1 MKPTKQRSPFTNA
14 LSLLFFTVALF
25 VLFALEIGI
34 SFLIMKFPPSKAA
47 LILLTFYGNS
57 FLAVLPLSL
66 TLGAAISAARRYSLP
81 FSFFFFGIYTFLSL
95 IAQVPLSLIA
105 ALGDDIDL
113 FSTILFSSMITT
125 VINSLLF
132 FFLFILGYAFFCL
145 GARARDDDRLFTLR
159 DSGARVLLL
168 AGGLLSLYRLISEIF
183 SVHAH
188 LKSNLYIVSA
198 GDIFDIVLALVF
210 PFLLC
215 FFIFVMGR
223 LAERLFPTAIPEEAE
238 NDEDDYLA

>member
-1 MKPTKQRSPFTNA
+1 MKPTKQ
-14 LSLLFFTVALF
+14 LSLFTGALF
-25 VLFALEIGI
+25 LLFALEICI
-34 SFLIMKFPPSKAA
+34 SFLITKFPPSRAA
-47 LILLTFYGNS
+47 LILLTVYGS
-57 FLAVLPLSL
+57 ALLGVLPLCF
-66 TLGAAISAARRYSLP
+66 TLGAAIGAARRRSLP
-81 FSFFFFGIYTFLSL
+81 FSFSFFGAFTFVSL

-105 ALGDDIDL
+105 ALGDDIEL

-132 FFLFILGYAFFCL
+132 FFLFILGYAFFFL
-145 GARARDDDRLFTLR
+145 GARAREEDRLLTLR

-183 SVHAH
+183 NIHAH

-198 GDIFDIVLALVF
+198 GDIFDMVLALVF

-215 FFIFVMGR
+215 FFILVMGR